1 MHEDTNSSFFV
12 KSNNYWLILSVKK
25 ILTYIFISLYL
36 IGTTE
41 LSQLLK
47 IGYLIEH
54 YIEHKNVND
63 QLSVL
68 EFIDIHY
75 VQPTKIDDDYQE
87 DMQLPFK
94 THNDSHAFASS
105 NSYFENKQEYSIST
119 PFIEYSANH
128 KTYVNP
134 NTISQYLDEIFQP
147 PRIA

>member
-1 MHEDTNSSFFV
+1 M
-12 KSNNYWLILSVKK
+12 KSNINWLNLSVKK
-25 ILTYIFISLYL
+25 ILTYLFVSLYL

-47 IGYLIEH
+47 IGYFIEH
-54 YIEHKNVND
+54 YIEHRNVNEN
-63 QLSVL
+63 LSLV

-75 VQPTKIDDDYQE
+75 VQPTVMDDDYTE

-94 THNDSHAFASS
+94 THNDCHSYS
-105 NSYFENKQEYSIST
+105 NSSFAVDLKQEISIIT

-128 KTYVNP
+128 KAYINP
-134 NTISQYLDEIFQP
+134 NNISQYLDEIFQP

>member
-1 MHEDTNSSFFV
+1 M
-12 KSNNYWLILSVKK
+12 KSNNIWLILYVKK
-25 ILTYIFISLYL
+25 IITYIFISLYL

-54 YIEHKNVND
+54 YVEHKNVNA
-63 QLSVL
+63 QLSLL
-68 EFIDIHY
+68 EFINIHY
-75 VQPTKIDDDYQE
+75 VEPTKVDDDYLE

-94 THNDSHAFASS
+94 THNDSHAFASVY
-105 NSYFENKQEYSIST
+105 SYFENKQEYSIST

-128 KTYVNP
+128 KEYINP

-147 PRIA
+147 PRVV